1 VHHRNGESFSGDPFL
16 DPIFDSQLYAH
27 SFLHN
32 KIFRIEMGSNSH
44 FIFSMIADMAMG
56 LINVVVILMSLHAAT
71 SIVMGL
77 HAPMKQL
84 EKSESNRRSKE
95 SHGKMKAI

>member
-1 VHHRNGESFSGDPFL
+1 
-16 DPIFDSQLYAH
+16 
-27 SFLHN
+27 
-32 KIFRIEMGSNSH
+32 
-44 FIFSMIADMAMG
+44 MIADMAMG